1 MYMTIP
7 QALTFSIA
15 GIPYFGVETC
25 GFNGNADI
33 ELCTRWM
40 QLSAF
45 FPLYRNHNSRNTIA
59 QEAFRWATTAEATRR
74 VMDVRF
80 RLLPYQ
86 YTLSHAA
93 HKRGE
98 TVLRAL
104 SWKFPDDK
112 SLKSVNNQFMLGPS
126 ILTTPV
132 LAPLLRVS
140 QGVFPGAPHTRWYD
154 WYTLKEVH
162 AQPGQNITL
171 DAPLE
176 HIPVHVRGGSIIA
189 SQKPGSTTKTTRM
202 NPWSILVALDGKRE
216 AEGELY
222 LDDGVSQEPTKIK
235 EIKFSFA
242 NATLT
247 TSMTGSYEDTN
258 ALANI
263 TIASWVQDNSL
274 VECSAVKIMSGGRG
288 VDSGN
293 VKITSDNSAVH
304 VTGLED
310 VARAFHSNLSISFM

>member
-7 QALTFSIA
+7 QALTFSVA

-25 GFNGNADI
+25 GFNGNADM

-86 YTLSHAA
+86 YTLFYAA

-104 SWKFPDDK
+104 SWNFPDDE
-112 SLKSVNNQFMLGPS
+112 SLKSVDNQFMLGSS
-126 ILTTPV
+126 ILITPV
-132 LAPLLRVS
+132 LAPLLRAS

-154 WYTLKEVH
+154 WYTLEEVH
-162 AQPGQNITL
+162 AQAGQNVTL

-189 SQKPGSTTKTTRM
+189 SQKPGNTTKTTRM
-202 NPWSILVALDGKRE
+202 NPWSILVALDKKQE
-216 AEGELY
+216 AKGELY
-222 LDDGVSQEPTKIK
+222 LDDGVSQEPTDIK
-235 EIKFSFA
+235 EIKV
-242 NATLT
+242 
-247 TSMTGSYEDTN
+247 SYYADRWCRE
-258 ALANI
+258 
-263 TIASWVQDNSL
+263 
-274 VECSAVKIMSGGRG
+274 
-288 VDSGN
+288 
-293 VKITSDNSAVH
+293 
-304 VTGLED
+304 
-310 VARAFHSNLSISFM
+310 